1 MIRKQFA
8 RLGAALAVV
17 GIVGLAAA
25 PAASAQGVIVVPRV
39 PGVPVGGPV
48 LSRAAVV
55 PAPLPA
61 PVLPPAPVP
70 PLPLPPV
77 LPPPVLPPAALPVL
91 QQFFPGAGFAQNPP
105 QLFSLQGNKY
115 GVNSQLLFCS
125 VDQAGACD
133 LMAQQLAQ
141 VSPGWGTTVTNGPQG
156 YGVYLTYQRA

>member
-1 MIRKQFA
+1 MIRKQIA
-8 RLGAALAVV
+8 RLGAALSVV
-17 GIVGLAAA
+17 GIVGLAAT

-39 PGVPVGGPV
+39 PAVPVGGPV

-61 PVLPPAPVP
+61 PVPPLVPPPVLPP
-70 PLPLPPV
+70 LV

-91 QQFFPGAGFAQNPP
+91 QQFFPTAGFAQHPP
-105 QLFSLQGNKY
+105 QLFPLQGNKY
-115 GVNSQLLFCS
+115 GVNSQLLFCG

-156 YGVYLTYQRA
+156 YGVYLTYQRT